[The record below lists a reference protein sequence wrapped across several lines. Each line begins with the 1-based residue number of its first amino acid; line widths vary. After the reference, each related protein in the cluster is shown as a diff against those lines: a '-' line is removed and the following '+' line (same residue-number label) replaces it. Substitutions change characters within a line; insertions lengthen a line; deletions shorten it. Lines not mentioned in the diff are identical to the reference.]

1 MVDNS
6 DATIAIWDRKPSGT
20 GNTVEY
26 ARKQGKPVLVIDPMR
41 QEEKWLTGTD
51 KRNTIRALAS

>member
-6 DATIAIWDRKPSGT
+6 DATIAVWDGQPSGT

-26 ARKQGKPVLVIDPMR
+26 ARKQGKPVLVIDPT
-41 QEEKWLTGTD
+41 EKTERWLKG
-51 KRNTIRALAS
+51 

>member
-6 DATIAIWDRKPSGT
+6 DAVIAIWDSGPSGT

-26 ARKQGKPVLVIDPMR
+26 AKKQGKPVLVIDP
-41 QEEKWLTGTD
+41 D
-51 KRNTIRALAS
+51 KKSEIWIKG